1 MAWYNKD
8 GKDKD
13 IILSSRVRF
22 ARNIVDYP
30 FASRMDDTSAR
41 EIIEKI
47 EYAIGG
53 ALTKK
58 ELDESNKLE
67 ARSLAER
74 HVISPEFAEKKTPH
88 ALFCDDTDEVF
99 LMACE
104 EDHIRLQCILPGYDL
119 EGAYKKACEYDDILE
134 SKLKI
139 AYDSELGYL
148 THCPTNLGTGM
159 RASVMMFL
167 PALTH
172 AKKIDS
178 LSGALSKLGLTISGM
193 LGEGSSS
200 AGMLYQIS
208 NQVTLGI
215 SEEDTISKLKDVI
228 SQICELEKKQREL
241 IREHSYDYTEDKV
254 SRAAGILKYAKMM
267 SSSEFM
273 KLYSDVRLGISLG
286 MIDGIDLVTLDT
298 LLVEILPA
306 TLTLSKEEDER
317 PTSDSARDKLR
328 AKHIAAALS

>member
-8 GKDKD
+8 GNDKD

-22 ARNIVDYP
+22 ARNLVDYP
-30 FASRMDDTSAR
+30 FASRMDDTSAN

-47 EYAIGG
+47 ESALGG
-53 ALTKK
+53 ALTKRQ
-58 ELDESNKLE
+58 LDNNMLLE

-74 HVISPEFAEKKTPH
+74 HIISPDFAEKKTPH
-88 ALFCDDTDEVF
+88 ALFSDDAEEVF

-104 EDHIRLQCILPGYDL
+104 EDHIRLQCIKSGYDL
-119 EGAYKKACEYDDILE
+119 DGAYKKACEYDDILE
-134 SKLKI
+134 SALKI

-172 AKKIDS
+172 ARKIDS
-178 LSGALSKLGLTISGM
+178 LSAGLSKLGLTIRGM
-193 LGEGSSS
+193 FGEGSSP

-208 NQVTLGI
+208 NQITLGI
-215 SEEDTISKLKDVI
+215 SEENTISKLKDVVV
-228 SQICELEKKQREL
+228 QICELENKQREL
-241 IREHSYDYTEDKV
+241 IKEHSYDATDDKV
-254 SRAAGILKYAKMM
+254 SRSKGLLKYAKMM
-267 SSSEFM
+267 SSGEFM

-286 MIDGIDLVTLDT
+286 MIEDIDLVTLDT

-306 TLTLSKEEDER
+306 TLILSNSENER
-317 PTSDSARDKLR
+317 PTNEIERDKLR
-328 AKHIAAALS
+328 ARFIRSKL